1 MKQPKSAAAVSASAS
16 SEETEEITGAVV
28 VAVDVEDEE

>member
-1 MKQPKSAAAVSASAS
+1 MEQPKSVATVSASAS
-16 SEETEEITGAVV
+16 TEETGEITGAVV

>member
-1 MKQPKSAAAVSASAS
+1 MESKSQIAAAGTEAPAK
-16 SEETEEITGAVV
+16 ETEEITGAVV

>member
-1 MKQPKSAAAVSASAS
+1 MESKSQVAAADTELPA
-16 SEETEEITGAVV
+16 EETERITGAVV

>member
-1 MKQPKSAAAVSASAS
+1 MEQSKSSAAAVST
-16 SEETEEITGAVV
+16 EEPAEITGAVV

>member
-1 MKQPKSAAAVSASAS
+1 MESKSQIAAAGIEVP
-16 SEETEEITGAVV
+16 EKKIEEITGAVV